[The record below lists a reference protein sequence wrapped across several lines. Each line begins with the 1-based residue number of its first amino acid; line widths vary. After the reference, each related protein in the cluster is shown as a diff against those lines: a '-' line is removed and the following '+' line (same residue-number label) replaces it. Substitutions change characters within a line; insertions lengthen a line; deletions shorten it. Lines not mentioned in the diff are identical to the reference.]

1 MHFYDVKNIYR
12 QTYIY
17 GMIVGMDGEVYARR
31 LETFFMALADKTRLR
46 ILNLMSEGEVCVQY
60 FTQVLGDSQPK
71 VSRHLAYL
79 RSSDIV
85 KTRREGKWMHYSI
98 RWPEDDGMYEI
109 LRTTVSTMGSDP
121 EMREDRFRYAE
132 LLAEASNISVQTDIL
147 EYTRVNHNEL
157 DEFLL

>member
-1 MHFYDVKNIYR
+1 
-12 QTYIY
+12 
-17 GMIVGMDGEVYARR
+17 
-31 LETFFMALADKTRLR
+31 
-46 ILNLMSEGEVCVQY
+46 
-60 FTQVLGDSQPK
+60 
-71 VSRHLAYL
+71 
-79 RSSDIV
+79 
-85 KTRREGKWMHYSI
+85 MHYSI